1 MFSVLIGGL
10 NLQSLDWQSSVKRQ
24 GQVPLPCHQVYF
36 DMVLYMLPGDKAIF
50 QCRVK
55 GEPEPTVEW
64 SKGKWSKLKPNDK
77 YNIYKD
83 ENTHLHTI
91 EITGAIF
98 LLISSGHNANH
109 FRD

>member
-1 MFSVLIGGL
+1 M
-10 NLQSLDWQSSVKRQ
+10 
-24 GQVPLPCHQVYF
+24 VP
-36 DMVLYMLPGDKAIF
+36 YMLPGDKAIF

-55 GEPEPTVEW
+55 GEPEPNVEW

-91 EITGAIF
+91 EITGIQYNT
-98 LLISSGHNANH
+98 IQVQYKYNTSTIQVQYNTI
-109 FRD
+109 